1 MLTAAG
7 ELLTPSV
14 TFDLS
19 VKRESRAFIGSIL
32 EAAVSSRGDFRA
44 LELKDEHRET
54 LSETDYTQQELQ
66 APIGSLMQQVRSTNL
81 SLLSA
86 VFLDWDEAAA
96 S

>member
-19 VKRESRAFIGSIL
+19 VKRESKAFIGSIL
-32 EAAVSSRGDFRA
+32 EAAVSSRGGDFRV

-54 LSETDYTQQELQ
+54 GRETGSETDDTQQE
-66 APIGSLMQQVRSTNL
+66 VRTPNGL
-81 SLLSA
+81 
-86 VFLDWDEAAA
+86 
-96 S
+96 